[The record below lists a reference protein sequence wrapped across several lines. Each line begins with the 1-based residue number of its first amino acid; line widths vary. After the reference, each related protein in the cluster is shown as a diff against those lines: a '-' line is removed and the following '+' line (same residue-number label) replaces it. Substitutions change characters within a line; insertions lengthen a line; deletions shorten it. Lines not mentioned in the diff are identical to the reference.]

1 MLHRADSWHPLFG
14 VVCALAICLVVASRA
29 RGITLMRHKAKS
41 GGRAAGKAH
50 TSAVGALG
58 AELGAEDAAAA
69 AAASTKGLS
78 SRRPLSHLSTRA
90 SWRKASRIKSLLRLS

>member
-58 AELGAEDAAAA
+58 AEDAAAA
-69 AAASTKGLS
+69 AAASAKGLS
-78 SRRPLSHLSTRA
+78 SRSPLPHLSTRA